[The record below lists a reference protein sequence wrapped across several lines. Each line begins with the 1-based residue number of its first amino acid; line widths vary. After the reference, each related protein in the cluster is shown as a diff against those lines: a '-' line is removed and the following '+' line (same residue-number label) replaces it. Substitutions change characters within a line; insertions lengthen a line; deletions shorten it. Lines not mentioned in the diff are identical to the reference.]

1 MPTKG
6 DDIMKFSNHVSKIT
20 VGSTIL
26 EGDMDWKDMQKLLLN
41 ATKQKDK
48 RVHSSAVKSN

>member
-48 RVHSSAVKSN
+48 RVHSSAVKSS